1 MHRTV
6 TLRTSSSRYAA
17 TSDLAVV
24 SFLHRLEPFLY
35 SRKNIAGCLLGIGGL
50 ALLFLGVTSGVLGLG
65 VVAGLYAIGYLVV
78 PPERG
83 LAVTLF
89 NTEDTKDITS
99 GLSRLLSSIQFRV
112 ADDVYNEVGS
122 IAHSIVLTLPSNGT
136 GIDPADPNVNLIRQ
150 TALSY
155 LPQALD
161 AYLAIPR
168 IFAERR
174 PVQDGKTAHD
184 ILLEQLNLMN
194 TKMKE
199 VANDIAQNDTERLLA
214 NARFVQERF
223 ASSALQ
229 LAPATATAA
238 PDQGSDGSK
247 IV

>member
-1 MHRTV
+1 MS
-6 TLRTSSSRYAA
+6 L
-17 TSDLAVV
+17 
-24 SFLHRLEPFLY
+24 LHRIEPFLY
-35 SRKNIAGCLLGIGGL
+35 SRKNIAGCLLAVGGL
-50 ALLFLGVTSGVLGLG
+50 ALYFLGITGGLIGLG
-65 VVAGLYAIGYLVV
+65 VIAGLYAIGYLVV

-83 LAVTLF
+83 VAVTLF
-89 NTEDTKDITS
+89 NTQDTRDITE
-99 GLSRLLSSIQFRV
+99 GLNKLLVSIRFRV

-122 IAHSIVLTLPSNGT
+122 IAHAIVETLPSNGT
-136 GIDPADPNVNLIRQ
+136 GINPADPNVNLIRQ

-168 IFAERR
+168 LYAERR

-184 ILLEQLNLMN
+184 ILMDQLNLMD

-199 VANDIAQNDTERLLA
+199 MANAIAQNDTDRLLA

-223 ASSALQ
+223 ASSSLQ
-229 LAPATATAA
+229 LTSAKVGATT
-238 PDQGSDGSK
+238 DESSGTSGTK

>member
-1 MHRTV
+1 MSLFR
-6 TLRTSSSRYAA
+6 RI
-17 TSDLAVV
+17 
-24 SFLHRLEPFLY
+24 EPFLY
-35 SRKNIAGCLLGIGGL
+35 SRKNIAGSLLGIGGL
-50 ALLFLGVTSGVLGLG
+50 ALLLLGVTSGVIGLA
-65 VVAGLYAIGYLVV
+65 VVAGLYGIGYLVV

-89 NTEDTKDITS
+89 GTQDTHDITD
-99 GLSRLLSSIQFRV
+99 GLTRLLGSIRNRV

-122 IAHSIVLTLPSNGT
+122 ICRSIVETLPQNGT

-150 TALSY
+150 TALNY

-168 IFAERR
+168 MYAEGR

-184 ILLEQLNLMN
+184 ILMDQLKLMDS
-194 TKMKE
+194 KMKE
-199 VANDIAQNDTERLLA
+199 MANAIAQNDTERLLA

-223 ASSALQ
+223 ASSSLQ
-229 LAPATATAA
+229 LTPAKVGISSE
-238 PDQGSDGSK
+238 GSDGTK

>member
-1 MHRTV
+1 V
-6 TLRTSSSRYAA
+6 SSFR
-17 TSDLAVV
+17 
-24 SFLHRLEPFLY
+24 RIEPFLY
-35 SRKNIAGCLLGIGGL
+35 SRKNIAGSLLGIGGL
-50 ALLFLGVTSGVLGLG
+50 ALLFLGVTSGVIGLA
-65 VVAGLYAIGYLVV
+65 VVAGLYGIGYLVV

-89 NTEDTKDITS
+89 GTQDTHDITD
-99 GLSRLLSSIQFRV
+99 GLTRLLGSIRNRV

-122 IAHSIVLTLPSNGT
+122 ICRSIVETLPQNGT

-150 TALSY
+150 TALNY

-168 IFAERR
+168 MYAEGR

-184 ILLEQLNLMN
+184 ILMDQLKLMDS
-194 TKMKE
+194 KMKE
-199 VANDIAQNDTERLLA
+199 MANAIAQNDTERLLA

-223 ASSALQ
+223 ASSSLQ
-229 LAPATATAA
+229 LTPAKVGISSE
-238 PDQGSDGSK
+238 GSDGTK

>member
-1 MHRTV
+1 M
-6 TLRTSSSRYAA
+6 SSFR
-17 TSDLAVV
+17 
-24 SFLHRLEPFLY
+24 RIEPFLY
-35 SRKNIAGCLLGIGGL
+35 SRKNIAGSLLGIGGL
-50 ALLFLGVTSGVLGLG
+50 ALLFLGVTSGVIGLA
-65 VVAGLYAIGYLVV
+65 VVAGLYGIGYLVV

-89 NTEDTKDITS
+89 GTQDTHDITD
-99 GLSRLLSSIQFRV
+99 GLTRLLGSIRNRV

-122 IAHSIVLTLPSNGT
+122 ICRSIVETLPQNGT

-150 TALSY
+150 TALNY

-168 IFAERR
+168 MYAEGR

-184 ILLEQLNLMN
+184 ILMDQLKLMDS
-194 TKMKE
+194 KMKE
-199 VANDIAQNDTERLLA
+199 MANAIAQNDTERLLA

-223 ASSALQ
+223 ASSSLQ
-229 LAPATATAA
+229 LTPAKVGISSE
-238 PDQGSDGSK
+238 GSDGTK